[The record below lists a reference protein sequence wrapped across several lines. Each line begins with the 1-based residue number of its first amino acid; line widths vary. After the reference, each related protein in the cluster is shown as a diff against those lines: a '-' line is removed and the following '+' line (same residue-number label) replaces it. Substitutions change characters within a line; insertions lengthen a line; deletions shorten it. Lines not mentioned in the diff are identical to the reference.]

1 MAGVRRWIGNQAQPH
16 SDIVRKSMHTINM
29 DARTQSHNKAE
40 THAQTTGLLA
50 SQLLNPQVPQ
60 EELLEYHRQ
69 VHST

>member
-1 MAGVRRWIGNQAQPH
+1 
-16 SDIVRKSMHTINM
+16 MHTINM